1 MQCSVESRSSCKQ
14 KERIAKTLLKQ
25 LAKAILNTP
34 TAVKVCTVF
43 YDIIF
48 DKPQPP
54 IKDSYVLQSIYMTLF
69 RGQGGS
75 RGKKNLCFFGRFED
89 RKRTF

>member
-1 MQCSVESRSSCKQ
+1 MFSILKYLPHVYLVPIKGVFERIKSKLALKNFAGISIKCCAESRSSCEQ

-48 DKPQPP
+48 DKH
-54 IKDSYVLQSIYMTLF
+54 
-69 RGQGGS
+69 
-75 RGKKNLCFFGRFED
+75 
-89 RKRTF
+89 

>member
-1 MQCSVESRSSCKQ
+1 MNGVFEGIKSKLALKNFGGISIKCSVESRSSCKQ

-48 DKPQPP
+48 DKHKPP
-54 IKDSYVLQSIYMTLF
+54 KDL
-69 RGQGGS
+69 
-75 RGKKNLCFFGRFED
+75 KA
-89 RKRTF
+89 RKYILLKIHQY

>member
-1 MQCSVESRSSCKQ
+1 MNGVFEGIKSKLALKNSRGISIKCCVESRSSCEQ

-34 TAVKVCTVF
+34 TAVKVCSTFF

-48 DKPQPP
+48 DKH
-54 IKDSYVLQSIYMTLF
+54 
-69 RGQGGS
+69 
-75 RGKKNLCFFGRFED
+75 
-89 RKRTF
+89 

>member
-1 MQCSVESRSSCKQ
+1 MNGVFEGIKSKLALKNFGGISIKCSVESRSSCKQ
-14 KERIAKTLLKQ
+14 KERIEKTLLKQ

-48 DKPQPP
+48 DKH
-54 IKDSYVLQSIYMTLF
+54 
-69 RGQGGS
+69 
-75 RGKKNLCFFGRFED
+75 
-89 RKRTF
+89 